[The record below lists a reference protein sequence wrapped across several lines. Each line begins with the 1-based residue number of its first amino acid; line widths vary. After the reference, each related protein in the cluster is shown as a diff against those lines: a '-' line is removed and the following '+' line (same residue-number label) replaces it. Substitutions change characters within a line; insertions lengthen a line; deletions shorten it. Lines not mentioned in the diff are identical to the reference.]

1 MTQITRCKMVCHGVT
16 ANEHQPGM
24 HNVQLGA
31 VWSPQTGTPLDENQL
46 FGKLTPFGQFSACM
60 VASAAAQFVV
70 GREYYVDIQLAS
82 TEQVPEQ
89 VLGDQCADQIVL
101 LDASDEEGHSV

>member
-70 GREYYVDIQLAS
+70 GREYYVDIQLAN
-82 TEQVPEQ
+82 PEQ
-89 VLGDQCADQIVL
+89 VLGDQCADQLVL
-101 LDASDEEGHSV
+101 LDASDEEGHAV